1 MIYKYVFAGAPSGG
15 KTKGIEYLQKK
26 LYLKGYKVYSIQE
39 TATEL
44 IKAGVDRDNQQFPYY
59 NYSLMLYKELLLEK
73 NAINNNEN
81 AVILCDRGRMDAK
94 AYRGEKVFNTILE
107 QYPGTTEESVLN
119 SYDGVIFLQTV
130 ADSGNAQEYCQ
141 DEIRI
146 ESAEMARELQSSLF
160 EVWKKH
166 KKLIY
171 IPFYKNFEEKLKR
184 LEFEI
189 VSDIEKRENQKLT
202 LDEFINYVDKLDIS
216 KDKMLEEVESVI
228 CSINPQLLKETLAKE
243 YLER

>member
-1 MIYKYVFAGAPSGG
+1 MIYKYVLAGAPSGG
-15 KTKGIEYLQKK
+15 KTKGIEYLQEN
-26 LYLKGYKVYSIQE
+26 LRLKGYKVYSVQE

-44 IKAGVDRDNQQFPYY
+44 IKSGLDRNDQLFPYY

-73 NAINNNEN
+73 NAISNREN

-94 AYRGEKVFNTILE
+94 AYRGEEVFNNILE

-119 SYDGVIFLQTV
+119 SYDGVIFLQT
-130 ADSGNAQEYCQ
+130 AAAAKDHSGYCKDS
-141 DEIRI
+141 IRT
-146 ESAEMARELQSSLF
+146 ETPEMALSLQDSLF

-171 IPFYKNFEEKLKR
+171 IPYYENFEEKLKR

-189 VSDIEKRENQKLT
+189 VNDIGRREQQKLT
-202 LDEFINYVDKLDIS
+202 LEQFIAYTDKLDIS
-216 KDKMLEEVESVI
+216 KGKILEEVESVI
-228 CSINPQLLKETLAKE
+228 ATINPQLLEGVATKENF
-243 YLER
+243 ER